1 MIEPSGAAQFRI
13 LGPLEVRTGQ
23 GWAKIGAA
31 KQRSVLATLLL
42 RPGQP
47 VPTEV
52 LIDEV
57 WPGKP
62 PAKAANLDTPTLMK
76 MMAKIP

>member
-1 MIEPSGAAQFRI
+1 VIEPSGAALFRI
-13 LGPLEVRTGQ
+13 LGPLEVRAGE
-23 GWAKIGAA
+23 GWTKIGAA

-57 WPGKP
+57 
-62 PAKAANLDTPTLMK
+62 
-76 MMAKIP
+76 